1 MGVTCCSAGAQVV
14 PSALRGLQNAN
25 GQKMTFWQENYTF
38 IKDVYDMRHTKM
50 AEWMENVEKAISRIM
65 ADKVYTSAEFKRE
78 RDNFHA
84 LCKDLERAEVKKWL
98 AHILEILMAERAKD
112 QRKNEFDKLEI
123 LIKKHEELIP
133 NVQKTAVMVDL
144 YWKCYA
150 YGDELK
156 PHVEFL
162 DGIMLSS
169 TRDIAPSCVENVDEL
184 IERQE
189 KSLAQLDSKRAVVTD
204 LIAKGKVILQNPDKP
219 KFLEA
224 NVKRIQNGWEDTKK
238 KAQDRLQLLN
248 ETKEAFIGY
257 AEDSETIANEFDKAE
272 EEIKKVKKIFNL
284 EAANADLSKRQE
296 ILKNTDEGINGLFGN
311 INKNYDTMAITIP
324 DDKKKILTKEIKA
337 VEEKLEVVGRF
348 KSTVQVIVD
357 LVNNL
362 TAFDNSLKA
371 IDSWKDSATAELKD
385 IKEASGSMLPE
396 DRVARTMDLQED
408 IAAKL
413 EILKQCAATEQAL
426 LPQGD
431 KVPADAQVFKDEL
444 ARITKYVTELQAN
457 TKIECDKYSN
467 DVKFW
472 AEYRTGIKEFTPWL
486 VGAEK
491 AAGEGLSK
499 PSDLAEVKALN
510 EKVLA
515 FDKNCV
521 NYLKVLMSAQ
531 GAAQKMTTHA
541 EADAEVAG
549 LKTRFDAV
557 KVVSDTWVKK
567 CDVLVKEWVLLDNTV
582 TELNSWVAKDKSAEG
597 ENQFSLEKM
606 ESTLGELKN
615 IFKQKE
621 KLVEGL

>member
-1 MGVTCCSAGAQVV
+1 
-14 PSALRGLQNAN
+14 
-25 GQKMTFWQENYTF
+25 
-38 IKDVYDMRHTKM
+38 MRHSKM
-50 AEWMENVEKAISRIM
+50 AEWMENVEKAIARIM

-78 RDNFHA
+78 RDTFNS
-84 LCKDLERAEVKKWL
+84 LCKDLERTEVKKWL
-98 AHILEILMAERAKD
+98 AQILEILMAERAKD
-112 QRKNEFDKLEI
+112 QKKTEGDKLEA
-123 LIKKHEELIP
+123 LIQKHEELIP
-133 NVQKTAVMVDL
+133 SVQKTSIMVDL

-169 TRDIAPSCVENVDEL
+169 TREIAPSCVENVDEL

-189 KSLAQLDSKRAVVTD
+189 KSLSQLDSKRNVVVE
-204 LIAKGKVILQNPDKP
+204 LISKGKVILQNPDKP

-224 NVKRIQNGWEDTKK
+224 NVKRIEEGWDETKA
-238 KAQDRLQLLN
+238 KAQARLQLLN
-248 ETKEAFIGY
+248 ETKDAFIGY
-257 AEDSETIANEFDKAE
+257 AENSETVATEFEIAE

-284 EAANADLSKRQE
+284 ESANADLKKRQDLYAKSDST
-296 ILKNTDEGINGLFGN
+296 ITGLFN
-311 INKNYDTMAITIP
+311 SINANNATMCITIP
-324 DDKKKILTKEIKA
+324 EDKKKILAKEIKA
-337 VEEKLEVVGRF
+337 VEAKLEVLGRF
-348 KSTVQVIVD
+348 KGTVTKIEE
-357 LVNNL
+357 LVAAL
-362 TAFDNSLKA
+362 TAFDNSLKV
-371 IDSWKDSATAELKD
+371 IDGWKDAATAELKD
-385 IKEASGSMLPE
+385 IKEASGAMLPE

-413 EILKQCAATEQAL
+413 EIIKTCAATELAL

-431 KVPADAQVFKDEL
+431 KVPADAQAFKDEL
-444 ARITKYVTELQAN
+444 TRITKYVTELQAN

-472 AEYRTGIKEFTPWL
+472 AEYRTGIKEFNPWL
-486 VGAEK
+486 AGAEK
-491 AAGEGLSK
+491 AIGEGLSK
-499 PSDLAEVKALN
+499 PASLDEVKALN
-510 EKVLA
+510 DKVLG

-521 NYLKVLMSAQ
+521 NYLKVLTSAQ
-531 GAAQKMTTHA
+531 AAAQKMTTHG

-557 KVVSDTWVKK
+557 KAMSDTWVKK

-615 IFKQKE
+615 IFKEKE

>member
-1 MGVTCCSAGAQVV
+1 MGVLGADSRRTLIHPASQ
-14 PSALRGLQNAN
+14 SSGLR
-25 GQKMTFWQENYTF
+25 MTFWQENYAF
-38 IKDVYDMRHTKM
+38 IKDVYDMRHQKM
-50 AEWMENVEKAISRIM
+50 AEWMENVEKAIARIM

-98 AHILEILMAERAKD
+98 AQILEILMAERAKD
-112 QRKNEFDKLEI
+112 QRAKEMELLDN
-123 LIKKHEELIP
+123 LIQKHEELIP
-133 NVQKTAVMVDL
+133 NVQKTSIMVDL

-169 TRDIAPSCVENVDEL
+169 TREIAPSCVENVDEL

-189 KSLAQLDSKRAVVTD
+189 KSLQQLDSKRNVVTD
-204 LIAKGKVILQNPDKP
+204 LIDKGKVILQNPDKP
-219 KFLEA
+219 KFLQA
-224 NVKRIQNGWEDTKK
+224 NVKRIEEGWDDTKT
-238 KAQDRLQLLN
+238 KARERLQLLN
-248 ETKEAFIGY
+248 ETKDAFIGY
-257 AEDSETIANEFDKAE
+257 AENNETIATEFEIAE

-284 EAANADLSKRQE
+284 EAANADLKKRQDL
-296 ILKNTDEGINGLFGN
+296 LKKSTDTINGLFSS
-311 INKNYDTMAITIP
+311 INAHMATMSITIP
-324 DDKKKILTKEIKA
+324 EDKKKVLTKEIAA
-337 VEEKLEVVGRF
+337 VKEKLEVTGRF
-348 KSTVQVIVD
+348 KATVGKIEE
-357 LVNNL
+357 LVASL
-362 TAFDNSLKA
+362 TSFDNSLKA
-371 IDSWKDSATAELKD
+371 IDAWKDAATAELKD

-413 EILKQCAATEQAL
+413 EIIKECAATEAAL

-431 KVPADAQVFKDEL
+431 KVPADAQAFKDEL
-444 ARITKYVTELQAN
+444 ARITKYVTELQEN

-472 AEYRTGIKEFTPWL
+472 AEYRTGIKEFSPWL
-486 VGAEK
+486 IGAEK
-491 AAGEGLSK
+491 AASEGLSK
-499 PSDLAEVKALN
+499 PSDLAEVAALKA
-510 EKVLA
+510 
-515 FDKNCV
+515 
-521 NYLKVLMSAQ
+521 
-531 GAAQKMTTHA
+531 
-541 EADAEVAG
+541 
-549 LKTRFDAV
+549 RFDAV
-557 KVVSDTWVKK
+557 KAISETWVKK

-615 IFKQKE
+615 IF
-621 KLVEGL
+621 